1 MNKKVSDIMT
11 RDVYTLSENDTIS
24 TAAQIMK
31 SEDIGFIPILRD
43 RTLIGVVTDR
53 DLVIRGYA
61 KGYNADTKLKDVM
74 TSSCVTVKSD
84 ASISDAADIMAE
96 KQLRRLCVTDNS
108 GELVGICA
116 IGDISISRYG
126 KEEAGQALSEI
137 SQPN

>member
-11 RDVYTLSENDTIS
+11 RDVYTLSENDAIS

-61 KGYNADTKLKDVM
+61 KGYNADTKLKEVM

-84 ASISDAADIMAE
+84 ATISEAADIMAE
-96 KQLRRLCVTDNS
+96 KQLRRLCVIDN
-108 GELVGICA
+108 GELAGICA
-116 IGDISISRYG
+116 IGDISVSRLG
-126 KEEAGQALSEI
+126 KAEAGQALSEI
-137 SQPN
+137 SQP